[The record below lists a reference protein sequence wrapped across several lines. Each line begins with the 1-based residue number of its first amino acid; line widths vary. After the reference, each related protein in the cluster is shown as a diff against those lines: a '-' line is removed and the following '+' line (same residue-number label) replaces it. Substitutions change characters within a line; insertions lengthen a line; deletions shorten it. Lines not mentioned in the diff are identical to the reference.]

1 MRRGRAERPAAVGP
15 PGATRK
21 PSRASR
27 RPCGPLGW
35 IVCLLVLVCTLQ
47 VAILAEAHAS
57 GNDGSLHSFLLK
69 LYRGEVGPPPPS
81 APPPHPSPPP
91 HPTPPMASPA
101 SLLSKVDMQHA
112 EAQRIEEGEEP
123 QQRTHAINSAA
134 HGQKAAAAATAA
146 MTAAAGDPWA
156 ADAAA
161 DDVSADGVAA
171 ADGVLAADA
180 AAEDLLAPPRPPPS
194 PRVQARSAATT
205 HDEGEVA
212 VPLADEG
219 EAAPMAATNAAG
231 AAAATPPEDS
241 RDLEVA
247 DNKPSVEE
255 ALPVVMDAAGAS
267 DEGEQPPTTRGTE
280 DPHKAV
286 ADDAK
291 LLDDLEGM
299 GAPSAQASLTS
310 PPPAVAHVGAVAR
323 AVDPA
328 GAKLSAELEEAAE
341 DMEAGV
347 EEGETAGQQA
357 AAGDDTTDAAVVDTR
372 AHNVGPAEVHKQ
384 TYYLS
389 SLYLVLK

>member
-1 MRRGRAERPAAVGP
+1 
-15 PGATRK
+15 
-21 PSRASR
+21 
-27 RPCGPLGW
+27 
-35 IVCLLVLVCTLQ
+35 
-47 VAILAEAHAS
+47 
-57 GNDGSLHSFLLK
+57 
-69 LYRGEVGPPPPS
+69 
-81 APPPHPSPPP
+81 
-91 HPTPPMASPA
+91 
-101 SLLSKVDMQHA
+101 
-112 EAQRIEEGEEP
+112 
-123 QQRTHAINSAA
+123 
-134 HGQKAAAAATAA
+134 

-156 ADAAA
+156 ADAVA

-231 AAAATPPEDS
+231 AAAAKPPEDS

-247 DNKPSVEE
+247 DHKPSVEE

-280 DPHKAV
+280 EPHKAV

-291 LLDDLEGM
+291 LLDGLEGM
-299 GAPSAQASLTS
+299 GAPSAQASLTSSLTS

-347 EEGETAGQQA
+347 EEGETAGQHA
-357 AAGDDTTDAAVVDTR
+357 
-372 AHNVGPAEVHKQ
+372 
-384 TYYLS
+384 
-389 SLYLVLK
+389 